1 MAGENVVVGRVI
13 ACQKNIEGNKKMA
26 RKTPLEKIRNIG
38 IAAHIDAGK
47 TTTTERILFYTGKTH
62 KLGEVH
68 DGAAVTDFM
77 EQERERGITIQSAA
91 VTAEW
96 KGHQINIIDTPGHVD
111 FTIEVERSLRVLDG
125 VVAVFCA
132 VGGVQSQ
139 SETVWRQAN
148 RYEVPRMVFVN
159 KMDRTGADFFRVVN
173 QIKTRLGGNAVPIQ
187 LPIGAEDKF
196 TGLVDLMT
204 MKAEIYTNDL
214 GTEIKEEE
222 IPAELQAKAKEM
234 RDEMVEAIAGE
245 DDTLMEKYFED
256 PDSITV
262 EELKAGL
269 RKAVCNNRI
278 VPVTC
283 GTAFKNKGV
292 QLLLNNVVDYMPS
305 PVDVKAIE
313 GELEDGTKV
322 ERHSSDEEPFSA
334 LAFKVMTDPFVGRL
348 TFLRVYS
355 GVITSGSYVLN
366 ATNGKKERIARLVRM
381 YADQRLEENEVYAG
395 DICAAV
401 GLKDTTT
408 GDTLCDEKAP
418 IILEKM
424 TFPEPVISVAIEP
437 KTKADQDKMGIALQK
452 LAEEDPS
459 FRVKSDAETGQTI
472 ISGMGELHLDII
484 VDRMLREFK
493 VEANIGKPQVAYR
506 ETIRGNADQ
515 DSKFIRQSGG
525 KGQYG
530 HCKVRI
536 SPAEENAGFVFENK
550 IVGGAIPKEY
560 IEPARKGMEEALEG
574 GILAGYPM
582 IDVKVELYDGSYHE
596 VDSSEMAFKIAGSMA
611 IKEGCKKASPCILEP
626 MMKVEIEIPDEFT
639 GTIIGDISRRRGR
652 VEGQEPLGNT
662 GNVIVRAIVPL
673 ANMFGYATDLRSNTQ
688 GRGTFSMEFQKY
700 EQVPANVEKEI
711 IEKAGATA
719 KA

>member
-1 MAGENVVVGRVI
+1 MPR
-13 ACQKNIEGNKKMA
+13 Q
-26 RKTPLEKIRNIG
+26 TPLERTRNIG

-62 KLGEVH
+62 KIGETH

-77 EQERERGITIQSAA
+77 EQEKERGITIQSAA
-91 VTAEW
+91 VTAFW
-96 KGHQINIIDTPGHVD
+96 KNHQINIIDTPGHVD

-159 KMDRTGADFFRVVN
+159 KMDRTGANFYRVVD
-173 QIKTRLGGNAVPIQ
+173 QIKNRLGANAVPLQ
-187 LPIGAEDKF
+187 LPIGAEDTF
-196 TGLVDLMT
+196 TGLVDLMN
-204 MKAEIYTNDL
+204 MKAEIYANDL
-214 GTEIKEEE
+214 GTDVRVED
-222 IPAELQAKAKEM
+222 IPAELADKAKEY
-234 RDEMVEAIAGE
+234 RDAMVEAIASE
-245 DDTLMEKYFED
+245 DDALMEKFFED
-256 PDSITV
+256 PDTITV
-262 EELKAGL
+262 EELKAAL
-269 RKAVCNNRI
+269 RKAVCDNKI
-278 VPVTC
+278 VPVLC

-292 QLLLNNVVDYMPS
+292 QFLLDAVVDYMPA
-305 PVDVKAIE
+305 PTDVKAIE
-313 GELEDGTKV
+313 GELEDGTKT
-322 ERHSSDEEPFSA
+322 ERHSSDDEPFSA
-334 LAFKVMTDPFVGRL
+334 LAFKVMTDPYVGRL
-348 TFLRVYS
+348 TFMRVYS
-355 GVITSGSYVLN
+355 GKLTSGSYVMN
-366 ATNGKKERIARLVRM
+366 TVSGKKERISRLVQM
-381 YADQRLEENEVYAG
+381 YADQRNEIQEVYAG

-418 IILEKM
+418 IILERM
-424 TFPEPVISVAIEP
+424 EFPEPVISVAIEP

-459 FRVKSDAETGQTI
+459 FQVKTDNETGQTI
-472 ISGMGELHLDII
+472 ISGMGELHLEII

-493 VEANIGKPQVAYR
+493 VDANVGKPQVAYR
-506 ETIRGNADQ
+506 ETIRGTADQ

-530 HCKVRI
+530 HVKVKI

-550 IVGGAIPKEY
+550 IVGGAIPREY

-574 GILAGYPM
+574 GILAGFPM

-611 IKEGCKKASPCILEP
+611 IKEGCKKSQPCILEP
-626 MMKVEIEIPDEFT
+626 MMKVEIEIPDEYT
-639 GTIIGDISRRRGR
+639 GNIIGDISKRRGR
-652 VEGQEPLGNT
+652 IEGQEPQAGT
-662 GNVIVRAIVPL
+662 GNVIVRATVPL

-688 GRGTFSMEFQKY
+688 GRGTFSMEFKCY
-700 EQVPANVEKEI
+700 EQVPRNVEEEI
-711 IEKAGATA
+711 IA
-719 KA
+719 KAVGK

>member
-1 MAGENVVVGRVI
+1 
-13 ACQKNIEGNKKMA
+13 MA

-62 KLGEVH
+62 KIGEVH

-91 VTAEW
+91 VTAAW
-96 KGHQINIIDTPGHVD
+96 KGYQINVIDTPGHVD

-159 KMDRTGADFFRVVN
+159 KMDRTGANFYRVVD
-173 QIKTRLGGNAVPIQ
+173 QIKNRLGANAHPIR
-187 LPIGAEDKF
+187 LPIGAEDNF
-196 TGLVDLMT
+196 RGLIDLFE
-204 MKAEIYTNDL
+204 MKAYIYTNDL
-214 GTEIKEEE
+214 GTDIKVED
-222 IPAELQAKAKEM
+222 IPADMLEEAKSY
-234 RDEMVEAIAGE
+234 RDALVEAIAAE
-245 DDTLMEKYFED
+245 NDDLMEKYFED
-256 PDSITV
+256 PESLTID
-262 EELKAGL
+262 ELKKGL
-269 RKAVCNNRI
+269 RHAVCTNKI

-292 QLLLNNVVDYMPS
+292 QLLLDSIVELMPS
-305 PVDVKAIE
+305 PIDVKAIE

-322 ERHSSDEEPFSA
+322 ERHSSDDEPFSA
-334 LAFKVMTDPFVGRL
+334 LAFKVMTDPYVGRL
-348 TFLRVYS
+348 TFLRIYS
-355 GVITSGSYVLN
+355 GKLTSGSYVLN
-366 ATNGKKERIARLVRM
+366 ATNGKKERISRLVQM
-381 YADQRLEENEVYAG
+381 YADQRIEENEVFAG

-418 IILEKM
+418 IILERM

-459 FRVKSDAETGQTI
+459 FRVKSDTETGQTI

-506 ETIRGNADQ
+506 ETIRGTADQ
-515 DSKFIRQSGG
+515 DSKFARQSGG

-530 HCKVRI
+530 HVKIKI
-536 SPAEENAGFVFENK
+536 SPAGENEGFVFENK

-611 IKEGCKKASPCILEP
+611 IKEGCRKAQPCILEP
-626 MMKVEIEIPDEFT
+626 MMKVEIEIPEEFT

-652 VEGQEPLGNT
+652 VEGQEPMGNT
-662 GNVIVRAIVPL
+662 GNVIVRALVPL

-688 GRGTFSMEFQKY
+688 GRGTFSMEFKCY
-700 EQVPANVEKEI
+700 EQVPANIEKEI
-711 IEKAGATA
+711 IEKSGAA

>member
-1 MAGENVVVGRVI
+1 
-13 ACQKNIEGNKKMA
+13 MA

-62 KLGEVH
+62 KIGETH

-77 EQERERGITIQSAA
+77 EQEKERGITIQSAA

-159 KMDRTGADFFRVVN
+159 KMDRTGADFYRVVE
-173 QIKTRLGGNAVPIQ
+173 QIKTRLGANAVPIQ
-187 LPIGAEDKF
+187 LPIGSEDKF
-196 TGLVDLMT
+196 NGLVDLMT

-214 GTEIKEEE
+214 GTDIREEE
-222 IPAELQAKAKEM
+222 IPADLADKAKEY
-234 RDEMVEAIAGE
+234 RDAMVEAIASE
-245 DDTLMEKYFED
+245 DDALMEKYFED
-256 PDSITV
+256 PDSITID
-262 EELKAGL
+262 ELKKAL
-269 RKAVCNNRI
+269 RKAVCDNKI
-278 VPVTC
+278 VPVCC

-292 QLLLNNVVDYMPS
+292 QLLLDNVVDYMPS

-313 GELEDGTKV
+313 GELEDGTKT
-322 ERHSSDEEPFSA
+322 ERHSSDSEPFSA
-334 LAFKVMTDPFVGRL
+334 LAFKVMTDPYVGRL

-355 GVITSGSYVLN
+355 GVISSGSYVLN

-381 YADQRLEENEVYAG
+381 YADQRLEEQDVYAG

-424 TFPEPVISVAIEP
+424 SFPEPVISVAIEP

-459 FRVKSDAETGQTI
+459 FRVKSDTETGQTI

-506 ETIRGNADQ
+506 ETIRGMADQ

-530 HCKVRI
+530 HVKVKI

-550 IVGGAIPKEY
+550 IVGGAIPREY

-574 GILAGYPM
+574 GILAGFPM

-611 IKEGCKKASPCILEP
+611 IKEGCRKAQPCILEP

-652 VEGQEPLGNT
+652 IEGQEPLGNT

-688 GRGTFSMEFQKY
+688 GRGTFSMEFDHY
-700 EQVPANVEKEI
+700 EQVPANIEKEI
-711 IEKAGATA
+711 IEKSGASA
-719 KA
+719 K